1 MGKLRERNKEGE
13 EGGEDK
19 QLLHLSPPC
28 HRPARILRR
37 LSRGCRERQHGGGTA
52 RDSSS
57 REFLIVLECFRVVDN
72 GKKVLF
78 LVRILWLAQFVLFVF
93 KYIKFEKFR

>member
-1 MGKLRERNKEGE
+1 MGKLRERNYSSARNKEGE

-72 GKKVLF
+72 GKKERFYFSLEF
-78 LVRILWLAQFVLFVF
+78 FG
-93 KYIKFEKFR
+93 